1 MGCRSS
7 HCGDPWKNGEEDL
20 SVRNHL
26 STLGLA
32 IRSWERERKRPQA
45 KTIKLDFSLTWRQL
59 ASKEKGGAGRDV
71 VAERGKTVC
80 SGGFLFLFL
89 KTFPLEGYS

>member
-71 VAERGKTVC
+71 VAREGRQCVQV
-80 SGGFLFLFL
+80 GFCFF
-89 KTFPLEGYS
+89 F